1 MKARVCSSEGVEQEK
16 LEFEK
21 RKVGTASAGECQG
34 TFETNNRVAEQLQG
48 PSGNGSAGIPTG
60 PLGPPSGAVLGL
72 WEQTGREDSGGG
84 GSQRQ

>member
-1 MKARVCSSEGVEQEK
+1 MKARGCSSEGVEQEE

-48 PSGNGSAGIPTG
+48 PS
-60 PLGPPSGAVLGL
+60 
-72 WEQTGREDSGGG
+72 
-84 GSQRQ
+84 